1 MKKEKHKI
9 HPRPK
14 GKRPSHCQND
24 SKGNLEIFPI
34 VKRYF
39 YIPEQD
45 ILLNNGISI
54 PATHFL
60 NDDGKKESEFKIFE
74 PNGYTNLYINGVLQE
89 GNFYRVYKHSLW
101 IIPVE
106 STIFHETPII
116 IESIGFS
123 IKSN

>member
-1 MKKEKHKI
+1 MKKKHKI
-9 HPRPK
+9 HPKPK
-14 GKRPSHCQND
+14 GKRSTHCHHD
-24 SKGNLEIFPI
+24 PKGHIKILPI
-34 VKRYF
+34 IRRYF
-39 YIPEQD
+39 YIPDQD

-60 NDDGKKESEFKIFE
+60 NDAGQKVSEFKNFE
-74 PNGYTNLYINGVLQE
+74 PNGYINLYINGVLQE
-89 GNFYRVYKHSLW
+89 GNFYRVHKHSLW

-123 IKSN
+123 VKSN